1 MGVTMVKSK
10 SRLSAAVTA
19 VWFAAGIGVADAQDY
34 YSRPPV
40 VLSPDLTEP
49 WVAQLR
55 PQPYRDVV
63 YGRPVY
69 ARRDAPPIDY
79 WRGPPPEE
87 ARIVREER
95 VIVRAPEPY
104 QPPQRQVRLAS
115 VGDDARGNAIA
126 PEFLPTEVAYR
137 GPYKPGTI
145 VIDTNDRHLYLVEG
159 NGMAR
164 RYGVGV
170 GRPGFEWAGEHTVT
184 RKAEWPDWT
193 PPPAMLKRQPQLP
206 RHMAGGP
213 NNPLG
218 ARALYLGSTEY
229 RIHGTSEP
237 WTIGKAVSSG
247 CIRMRNQDVEDLY
260 ERVRVGTKVVVM

>member
-1 MGVTMVKSK
+1 MVKSTYLV
-10 SRLSAAVTA
+10 STAAA
-19 VWFAAGIGVADAQDY
+19 LVWLMTGSGVAQAQNY

-63 YGRPVY
+63 YDRPVY
-69 ARRDAPPIDY
+69 VRRDAPPIEY
-79 WRGPPPEE
+79 WRGRPPQD

-104 QPPQRQVRLAS
+104 YAPQPQRQMRMAS
-115 VGDDARGNAIA
+115 VGDDARANAIA
-126 PEFLPTEVAYR
+126 PEFLPTEVAYH
-137 GPYKPGTI
+137 GPYKRGTI

-193 PPPAMLKRQPQLP
+193 PPAAMLKRQPKLP
-206 RHMAGGP
+206 HHMAGGP
-213 NNPLG
+213 DNPLG

-260 ERVRVGTKVVVM
+260 ERVPVGTKVVVM